1 MIGILNHGPQIWILG
16 NGMTWAMNHGQRG
29 DLDQGSCVTGW
40 LGPWIMSNGVTWTL
54 NYEQRGDLDLESWVT
69 GWPGPWIMGNGVT
82 WTNGIEPTYPT
93 ETITSWALVARDA
106 FLWQPVPWRN
116 SCNNPL
122 TASNFA
128 VTMCLIN
135 MWILLTFDE
144 IYQNLDHAVTAD
156 FRLITVGE
164 LADVFG
170 ADARRKFLFLLFRR
184 FRWSHLALD
193 AIRWWSGSRW
203 SVRGRSGEQTLNIAL
218 TI

>member
-1 MIGILNHGPQIWILG
+1 M
-16 NGMTWAMNHGQRG
+16 
-29 DLDQGSCVTGW
+29 
-40 LGPWIMSNGVTWTL
+40 
-54 NYEQRGDLDLESWVT
+54 QRGDLDLELWAT
-69 GWPGPWIMGNGVT
+69 GWLGSWIMGNGVT
-82 WTNGIEPTYPT
+82 WTLNHGQRGDLNLELWATGWLGPGIMCNGVTCTNGIEPTYPT

-106 FLWQPVPWRN
+106 FLWQPVPLRN
-116 SCNNPL
+116 SCNNPP

-128 VTMCLIN
+128 VTMCRIN

-170 ADARRKFLFLLFRR
+170 ADARRRFLFLLLRR